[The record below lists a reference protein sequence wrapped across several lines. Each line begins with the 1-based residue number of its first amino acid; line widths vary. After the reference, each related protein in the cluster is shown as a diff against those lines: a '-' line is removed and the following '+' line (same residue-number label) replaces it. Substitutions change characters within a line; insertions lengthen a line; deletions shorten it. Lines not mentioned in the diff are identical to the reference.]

1 MATAWPPGLDEL
13 RRELRRVDGADTTDD
28 QLLTDAVDAA
38 VAFVVRIHGTRYN
51 LDGLSVGLPDPPADL
66 RLGTVYL
73 ARRLHSRR
81 SSPDG
86 VINLG
91 ELGSSRIPSFD
102 PDIDRMLR
110 IGRYRGP
117 VIA

>member
-1 MATAWPPGLDEL
+1 MATTWPPGLDDL

-38 VAFVVRIHGTRYN
+38 VAFTTRIHRRRYN
-51 LDGLSVGLPDPPADL
+51 LDGLSVLLPRPPADIT
-66 RLGTVYL
+66 LGTIYL

-91 ELGSSRIPSFD
+91 ELGASRIPSFD
-102 PDIDRMLR
+102 PDIDRMLKL
-110 IGRYRGP
+110 GRYAGP
-117 VIA
+117 VIG